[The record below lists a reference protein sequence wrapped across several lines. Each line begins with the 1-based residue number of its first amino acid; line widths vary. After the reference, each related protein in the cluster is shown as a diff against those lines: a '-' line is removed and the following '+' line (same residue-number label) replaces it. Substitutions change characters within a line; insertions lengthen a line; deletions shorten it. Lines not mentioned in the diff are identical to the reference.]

1 MWAIAPILARI
12 REFYK
17 EKKIMAAINLGRVK
31 GSTWYSGA
39 ADSDAAIK
47 QQVTAPLDGD
57 FYFSET
63 SGNVWKYA
71 ENNWSNISNL
81 KGPQGPQG
89 EQGIQGEQGMQGIQ
103 GENGVSIV
111 SASVTAV

>member
-1 MWAIAPILARI
+1 
-12 REFYK
+12 
-17 EKKIMAAINLGRVK
+17 MASINLGRVK

-71 ENNWSNISNL
+71 GGGGYLE
-81 KGPQGPQG
+81 
-89 EQGIQGEQGMQGIQ
+89 
-103 GENGVSIV
+103 
-111 SASVTAV
+111 